1 MENPCTGPR
10 LFFFKLLL
18 LYSTYNSCTRYME
31 RRKTTSPANVPI
43 FLSFKYLSILFLE
56 TQTSQRE
63 MPVTNKRGR
72 CRGLRILVYKMLFWK
87 MWRDHNRTAGH
98 FDGDMTN
105 PSGRRYTISFVWV
118 RGPYGYYISSPL
130 KKRAKKKKSGQ
141 GNPRSRF

>member
-10 LFFFKLLL
+10 LFSLKLFLL
-18 LYSTYNSCTRYME
+18 CTYNSCTRYME

-118 RGPYGYYISSPL
+118 RGPYSYYISSPL